1 LRPNCTEPK
10 VYRIKI
16 KAPFLSILK
25 IKTQAK
31 ETCDANLHQFYESK
45 MNQKSSYLK
54 EKEYGILQTP
64 TVAEPNEG
72 QKQEL

>member
-1 LRPNCTEPK
+1 
-10 VYRIKI
+10 
-16 KAPFLSILK
+16 
-25 IKTQAK
+25 
-31 ETCDANLHQFYESK
+31 

-64 TVAEPNEG
+64 TVAELNEG